1 MTTISFKVKEEE
13 AREIRLAAKEAGLTL
28 SEYLRR
34 RAIQGDRGRPVS
46 KVVCPHTGAEIFA
59 PLAGEPPLTTRRVK
73 ALLTDFP

>member
-1 MTTISFKVKEEE
+1 MTTISFKVKAEE
-13 AREIRLAAKEAGLTL
+13 AREIRLAAREAGLTL

-34 RAIQGDRGRPVS
+34 RAIQGDRGRTVG

-73 ALLTDFP
+73 ALLADFP